1 MGTLGYS
8 VNEAFFFFKVKYI
21 EKKKIEMQYCGGIL
35 ANLFSGFYSI
45 IGFIRLLFLSSLE
58 VLMYSSTKEFKE
70 SLYSGA
76 PNGNF

>member
-1 MGTLGYS
+1 M
-8 VNEAFFFFKVKYI
+8 
-21 EKKKIEMQYCGGIL
+21 EMQYCGGIL

-45 IGFIRLLFLSSLE
+45 IGFMRLLFLSSLE